1 MLTIHAPQKGNFVIS
16 LDRQQLIL
24 SVMLVMSKDTL
35 EILCT
40 VLDLVTS
47 VSVYVFRQYLYF

>member
-16 LDRQQLIL
+16 LDRQELIL
-24 SVMLVMSKDTL
+24 SIKLVMSKDTL

-47 VSVYVFRQYLYF
+47 VSVYVFRQSLYF